1 MERSAQLM
9 GNRGVVLAIFG
20 ITSSCQHL
28 RVQQLPSVV
37 DLPRAIG
44 VRKSAW
50 EILQGLEAH
59 PVQVLTGI
67 FCRMF
72 PHECVRSAFVLLC
85 SCNPRI

>member
-9 GNRGVVLAIFG
+9 GSRCVVLAIFG

-28 RVQQLPSVV
+28 RVQRLPNVV

-50 EILQGLEAH
+50 EILQGLKPH

-67 FCRMF
+67 LCRMF
-72 PHECVRSAFVLLC
+72 PHRCVRLALVLLW